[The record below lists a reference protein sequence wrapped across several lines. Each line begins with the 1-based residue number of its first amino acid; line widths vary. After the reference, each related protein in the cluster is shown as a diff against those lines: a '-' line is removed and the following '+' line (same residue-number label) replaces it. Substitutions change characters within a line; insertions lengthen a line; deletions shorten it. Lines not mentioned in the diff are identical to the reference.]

1 MQSIAVGLN
10 GGLVMNR
17 MLVVVAIVATAVGAP
32 TGPRAETA
40 IASDQSP
47 FAFQYEQTQTHR
59 GVGVE
64 GYVYNALP
72 WRITNVRLRV
82 DSVDVNGTLIASA
95 SGWVLGDVP
104 AGGRGYF
111 YVPVAAPGVTYR
123 PSVEAFN
130 KVMLEAPQ
138 AP

>member
-1 MQSIAVGLN
+1 
-10 GGLVMNR
+10 MNR
-17 MLVVVAIVATAVGAP
+17 LLVVFAIVATTLGTP
-32 TGPRAETA
+32 TVPRAQTA

-47 FAFQYEQTQTHR
+47 FGFQYEQTQTPR

-72 WRITNVRLRV
+72 WRITNVRLQV
-82 DSVDVNGTLIASA
+82 DSLDANGTLIASA
-95 SGWVLGDVP
+95 SGWVVGDVP

-111 YVPVAAPGVTYR
+111 YVPVSAPAAMYRATVQTY
-123 PSVEAFN
+123 N
-130 KVMLEAPQ
+130 KVMLEAPAPQ

>member
-1 MQSIAVGLN
+1 
-10 GGLVMNR
+10 MNR
-17 MLVVVAIVATAVGAP
+17 VLLVFAIVATTFGAQPAV
-32 TGPRAETA
+32 
-40 IASDQSP
+40 ASDQSA
-47 FAFQYEQTQTHR
+47 FGFQYEEARTHR

-72 WRITNVRLRV
+72 WRITNVRLQV
-82 DSVDVNGTLIASA
+82 DSVDANGTLIASA
-95 SGWVLGDVP
+95 SGWVVGDVP

-111 YVPVAAPGVTYR
+111 YVPVAAPAATYR
-123 PSVEAFN
+123 ASVQEFH